1 LAVTIAIV
9 LGYWLP
15 SFMAFA
21 RGHQNWW
28 AIVAFNLLLGW
39 TVLGWVFALF
49 WSLTTPR
56 WETTVTLREHFHS
69 GGQGENESELP
80 GQRSPT
86 TNSRY
91 RGD

>member
-1 LAVTIAIV
+1 MLAVTIALV

-15 SFMAFA
+15 SFVAFT

-56 WETTVTLREHFHS
+56 WETTVTLRERFH
-69 GGQGENESELP
+69 GAGKPDDEGEFV
-80 GQRSPT
+80 GQRFRRS
-86 TNSRY
+86 
-91 RGD
+91 